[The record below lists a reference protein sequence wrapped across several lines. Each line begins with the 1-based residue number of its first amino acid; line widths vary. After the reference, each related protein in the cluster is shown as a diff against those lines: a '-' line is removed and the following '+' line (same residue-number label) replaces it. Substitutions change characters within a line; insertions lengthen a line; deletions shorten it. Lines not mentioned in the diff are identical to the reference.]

1 MNRRLAIVLLSVLAV
16 GSMGSRPASAADPE
30 AELQRLRA
38 AILIS
43 RERVSTYGRDERGLL
58 EALEALDRSIS
69 ILSEAVAHAS
79 HRAER
84 ARLLLGEIE
93 TELARIARRL
103 ERVRRAMSDRAAA
116 LYRAG
121 DLGAVRML
129 FSAESLREFLSRVY
143 ALRILLTHD
152 AELLARHRSESEA
165 LRLAE
170 TRARE
175 ASVANDEAAAQR
187 QERAQQLRQEQALK
201 RALAARVHAD
211 RSRERSALVELETAT
226 RALEETLASL
236 GSSRERPPLEGLF
249 FSALRGALEPPVA
262 APIASEFGRVVD
274 TEFQTQ
280 TLRKGVEFLAPLGSP
295 VRAVAAGRV
304 GFAGWFRGYGR
315 LVILDHGDHYFTVSG
330 HLDSIEVEVGD
341 DVVAGQRIGS
351 VGETGSLSGPRLYF
365 EIRRGGRSLDPRQ
378 WIPASQA
385 G

>member
-1 MNRRLAIVLLSVLAV
+1 
-16 GSMGSRPASAADPE
+16 MGSRPASAADPE

-143 ALRILLTHD
+143 ALRILLAHD

-330 HLDSIEVEVGD
+330 HLDSIEVGVGD
-341 DVVAGQRIGS
+341 DVVTGQRIGS

>member
-1 MNRRLAIVLLSVLAV
+1 VNRRLAIVLASALAV
-16 GSMGSRPASAADPE
+16 GSIGSRPATAADPE

-43 RERVSTYGRDERGLL
+43 RERVSAYARDERGLL

-84 ARLLLGEIE
+84 ARLRVGEIE
-93 TELARIARRL
+93 IELARIGLRL

-143 ALRILLTHD
+143 ALRLLLAHD

-165 LRLAE
+165 LRQAE
-170 TRARE
+170 TRARG
-175 ASVANDEAAAQR
+175 ASAANDEAAAQR
-187 QERAQQLRQEQALK
+187 QERSRQLRQEHTLK
-201 RALAARVHAD
+201 RELVARVHAD
-211 RSRERSALVELETAT
+211 RARERSALVELETAT

-236 GSSRERPPLEGLF
+236 GSSPERPPLEGLF

-280 TLRKGVEFLAPLGSP
+280 TLRKGVEFLAPFGSP

-341 DVVAGQRIGS
+341 DVTAGQRIGS

-365 EIRRGGRSLDPRQ
+365 EIRRGSRPLDPRQ

>member
-1 MNRRLAIVLLSVLAV
+1 MNRRLAIVLLSALAV

-165 LRLAE
+165 LGLAE

>member
-1 MNRRLAIVLLSVLAV
+1 MNRRLAIVLLSALAV

-143 ALRILLTHD
+143 ALRILLAHD

-175 ASVANDEAAAQR
+175 ASVANDDAAAQR

>member
-1 MNRRLAIVLLSVLAV
+1 MNRRLAIVLLSALAV

-165 LRLAE
+165 LGLAE

-280 TLRKGVEFLAPLGSP
+280 TLRKGVEFLAPFGSP

-341 DVVAGQRIGS
+341 DIVAGQRIGS